1 MMIQPNFNT
10 YEYDSDK
17 VIRVK
22 DAEKQKIYIALG
34 MFPCDIYI
42 DSNGDLVMLFEKKV
56 FT

>member
-34 MFPCDIYI
+34 MFPCDIYV